1 MIITRRRFLTVLSAA
16 AGGIV
21 ATSLGFRWLKGR
33 IHLGLGGRVHRLT
46 DPDLDDTPTGIISE
60 QAVDTLRAATQAFI
74 GYPIETEHYTD
85 FFRWHADT
93 LRGYK
98 TLYER
103 CAALLN
109 RLARERQ
116 GLAYVECDAMWR
128 RKILEPVFQIRR
140 TYGFLERLRSGLV
153 ERDWR
158 RFDLYIFRPVTVLF
172 ANTDAWRLVGYHG
185 WPGTPRG
192 LQRYTQPPG

>member
-1 MIITRRRFLTVLSAA
+1 V
-16 AGGIV
+16 
-21 ATSLGFRWLKGR
+21 
-33 IHLGLGGRVHRLT
+33 T
-46 DPDLDDTPTGIISE
+46 DPDLDDTPTGVISE
-60 QAVDTLRAATQAFI
+60 QVVDTLRAATHAFI
-74 GYPIETEHYTD
+74 GYPIETEHYAD

-109 RLARERQ
+109 GLARERQ
-116 GLAYVECDAMWR
+116 GRAFVECDATLR
-128 RKILEPVFQIRR
+128 QKILEPAFQMYR
-140 TYGFLERLRSGLV
+140 THGLLERLRIGIL

-172 ANTDAWRLVGYHG
+172 ANTDAWRLVGYDG
-185 WPGTPRG
+185 WPGTRRG